1 MDGEPDAEIQSLK
14 RFPGSWLN
22 AISRIEQIRVGPQW
36 PSAEAILD
44 YVLAGPDICV
54 KRGMDDIVNAHLSSV
69 RLQIDSGTDQQY
81 LVSDSIVDAMYAY
94 LSWDLQYG

>member
-1 MDGEPDAEIQSLK
+1 M
-14 RFPGSWLN
+14 
-22 AISRIEQIRVGPQW
+22 GPQW
-36 PSAEAILD
+36 PSAEAMLD

-94 LSWDLQYG
+94 LSWDFAAWIVLQEMSLLRHILCCWKS